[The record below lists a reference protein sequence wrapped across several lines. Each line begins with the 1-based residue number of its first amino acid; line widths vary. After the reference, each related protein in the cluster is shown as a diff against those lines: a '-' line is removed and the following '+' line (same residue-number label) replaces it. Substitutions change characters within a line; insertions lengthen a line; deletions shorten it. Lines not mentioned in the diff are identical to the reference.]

1 MTRLVPVVLLAAFAF
16 APFQCQS
23 EREPDF
29 AIEETP
35 GDALWSLAEEQRA
48 KGDTK
53 GRLETLEFL
62 LRKYPNT
69 RYAAM
74 AREDLVAAGVTVPP
88 ER

>member
-1 MTRLVPVVLLAAFAF
+1 MTRLVPVVLLAASAL

-23 EREPDF
+23 EREPEL

-35 GDALWSLAEEQRA
+35 GDALWALAEEQRA
-48 KGDTK
+48 KGDTA
-53 GRLETLEFL
+53 GRLETLAFL
-62 LRKYPNT
+62 VRRYPNT

-74 AREDLVAAGVTVPP
+74 ARADLAAAGVALPP

>member
-23 EREPDF
+23 ERDPEF
-29 AIEETP
+29 AIDETP
-35 GDALWSLAEEQRA
+35 GDALWALAEEQRL
-48 KGDTK
+48 KGDTA

-62 LRKYPNT
+62 VRKYPNT
-69 RYAAM
+69 RYAEM
-74 AREDLVAAGVTVPP
+74 ARTDLAAAGVTLPP